1 MSGGGAKVAASVAE
15 AAVPSA
21 VGAGPTSDALGLMER
36 RLYEAGFT
44 HVAGA
49 DEVGRGALAG
59 PLVAGAVILPPDTT
73 IEGIR
78 DSKLCTR
85 LQRERLAERIKEE
98 AVAWS
103 VVRVRHDRIDRDGL
117 QRCNL
122 QALRRALKRL
132 EHTPDYA
139 LLDCFK
145 LKRLP
150 YPNLGVKKADY
161 VSRTVAAAS
170 IIAKVTRD
178 AAMRRYSKRY
188 PGYGFGT
195 NVGYGTRFHWNALKE
210 QGPCEIHRKS
220 FFGVVGFPD
229 EDGVIRPHQARQF
242 GLDPDELVAKIDEER
257 IAR

>member
-1 MSGGGAKVAASVAE
+1 MVGEGAEVATQGTDV
-15 AAVPSA
+15 
-21 VGAGPTSDALGLMER
+21 AGPSTDALGLMER
-36 RLYEAGFT
+36 RLYDAGFT

-59 PLVAGAVILPPDTT
+59 PLVASAVILPPDTT

-85 LQRERLAERIKEE
+85 LQRERLAAQIKKE

-122 QALRRALKRL
+122 QALRRALKALDR
-132 EHTPDYA
+132 TPDYA

-145 LKRLP
+145 LRRLP
-150 YPNLGVKKADY
+150 FPNLGVKKADF

-170 IIAKVTRD
+170 IVAKVERD
-178 AAMRRYSKRY
+178 AAMRRYAKRF
-188 PGYGFGT
+188 PDYGFGT
-195 NVGYGTRFHWNALKE
+195 NVGYGTRYHWNALE
-210 QGPCEIHRKS
+210 RHGPCEIHRKS

-229 EDGVIRPHQARQF
+229 EEGVIRPHQAREL
-242 GLDPDELVAKIDEER
+242 GLDPAELAAEVDEER

>member
-1 MSGGGAKVAASVAE
+1 MPDAGAVATAPRTD
-15 AAVPSA
+15 AV
-21 VGAGPTSDALGLMER
+21 GLMER
-36 RLYEAGFT
+36 RLHEAGFT

-59 PLVAGAVILPPDTT
+59 PLVAAAVILPPDSR
-73 IEGIR
+73 IEGIK

-85 LQRERLAERIKEE
+85 LQRERLAEQIKEE

-122 QALRRALKRL
+122 QALRRALKTL
-132 EHTPDYA
+132 DSTPDYA

-150 YPNLGVKKADY
+150 YPNLGVKKADF

-170 IIAKVTRD
+170 IVAKVTRD
-178 AAMRRYSKRY
+178 ATMRRYGKRY

-195 NVGYGTRFHWNALKE
+195 NVGYGTRGHWNALKE
-210 QGPCEIHRKS
+210 LGPCDIHRRS
-220 FFGVVGFPD
+220 FFGVIGFPD
-229 EDGVIRPHQARQF
+229 EDGVIRPHQARDLDPEGF
-242 GLDPDELVAKIDEER
+242 GLEAEEFGLESEEG

>member
-1 MSGGGAKVAASVAE
+1 MIGGGAEAASRAD
-15 AAVPSA
+15 AADS
-21 VGAGPTSDALGLMER
+21 GAGALGLMER

-59 PLVAGAVILPPDTT
+59 PLVAAAVILPPDNT
-73 IEGIR
+73 IEGIK

-85 LQRERLAERIKEE
+85 LQRERLAEQIKRE

-122 QALRRALKRL
+122 QALRRALKAL
-132 EHTPDYA
+132 ERTPDYA

-145 LKRLP
+145 LRRLP
-150 YPNLGVKKADY
+150 YPNLGVKKGDY

-178 AAMRRYSKRY
+178 ASMRRYSKRF

-195 NVGYGTRFHWNALKE
+195 NVGYGTRAHWNALK
-210 QGPCEIHRKS
+210 QNGPCEIHRRS

-229 EDGVIRPHQARQF
+229 EHGVIRPHQAREL
-242 GLDPDELVAKIDEER
+242 GLDPDELTAELDEGR
-257 IAR
+257 TAR

>member
-1 MSGGGAKVAASVAE
+1 MSE
-15 AAVPSA
+15 
-21 VGAGPTSDALGLMER
+21 ALGLMER
-36 RLYEAGFT
+36 RLFEAGFT
-44 HVAGA
+44 SVAGA

-59 PLVAGAVILPPDTT
+59 PLVAAAVILPPDTSL
-73 IEGIR
+73 EGLK

-85 LQRERLAERIKEE
+85 LQRERLAVQIKEL
-98 AVAWS
+98 ALAWS

-122 QALRRALKRL
+122 QALRRALNGL
-132 EHTPDYA
+132 EHTPDYV

-145 LKRLP
+145 LRRLP
-150 YPNLGVKKADY
+150 YPNLGVKKGDY

-178 AAMRRYSKRY
+178 AAMRRYGRRY

-195 NVGYGTRFHWNALKE
+195 NVGYGTRAHWRAL
-210 QGPCEIHRKS
+210 QQYGPCEIHRRS

-229 EDGVIRPHQARQF
+229 EDGVIRPHQARD
-242 GLDPDELVAKIDEER
+242 LDPEEFDLQSEEG